1 MLEKELTIARDAS
14 LNAGRAI
21 LGFYNSDFAVA
32 EKQGVDC
39 HFEPVTE
46 ADIAASRIIV
56 NELAAAFPQDAI
68 LSEEEV
74 DNVERRIA
82 SERLWIIDPL
92 DGTAGFVRNDGDF
105 AVQIGLAVGG
115 LPMLGLVY
123 LPFYDLLLYAVKGSG
138 AFISKGGAE
147 PSRAHVSN
155 RERSDELR
163 LAMSK
168 NHPSPRMGK
177 IIEAFG
183 FESLVRRGSVGLK
196 VGLIAEQICDIYIH
210 PSPRT
215 KLWDTCA
222 PQIILE
228 EAGGRFTDLFGGE
241 IRYDRVEL
249 QNQNGILATNG
260 SAHDTAV
267 QTMKP
272 LLEEFGR
279 IPYVYRSFPSI
290 SSAKCM

>member
-1 MLEKELTIARDAS
+1 MLEKELAVAREAS
-14 LNAGRAI
+14 LKAGRAI
-21 LGFYNSDFAVA
+21 LAFYTTDFAVA

-39 HFEPVTE
+39 HLEPVTE
-46 ADIAASRIIV
+46 ADISASRIIV
-56 NELAAAFPQDAI
+56 NKLAAAFPEDAI

-74 DNVERRIA
+74 DDAERRIL
-82 SERLWIIDPL
+82 SERVWIIDPL

-115 LPMLGLVY
+115 VPLLGLVY
-123 LPFYDLLLYAVKGSG
+123 MPFYDVLLYAVKGHG
-138 AFISKGGAE
+138 TYVANDGAE
-147 PSRAHVSN
+147 PVKAEVSN
-155 RERSDELR
+155 RELPSELR

-196 VGLIAEQICDIYIH
+196 VGLITEQICDIYIH

-222 PQIILE
+222 PQVILE

-260 SAHDTAV
+260 AAHDIAV
-267 QTMKP
+267 KTLRP

-279 IPYVYRSFPSI
+279 IPYIYEPLSAAST
-290 SSAKCM
+290 AKCL

>member
-1 MLEKELTIARDAS
+1 MFEKELAIASDAA

-21 LGFYNSDFAVA
+21 LEFYSSDFAVA
-32 EKQGVDC
+32 EKRGVDC

-56 NELAAAFPQDAI
+56 SELAAAFPDDAI

-74 DNVERRIA
+74 DDFERRI
-82 SERLWIIDPL
+82 SKERLWIIDPL

-115 LPMLGLVY
+115 VPLLGLVY
-123 LPFYDLLLYAVKGSG
+123 LPFHDVLLYAIKGNGTFVVKDGR
-138 AFISKGGAE
+138 E
-147 PSRAHVSN
+147 PVQAWVSN
-155 RERSDELR
+155 RELSSSLR
-163 LAMSK
+163 LAMSR
-168 NHPSPRMGK
+168 NHPSSKMGR
-177 IIEAFG
+177 IIETFG

-196 VGLIAEQICDIYIH
+196 VALIAEQVCDIYIH

-228 EAGGRFTDLFGGE
+228 EAGGRFTDLFGDE

-260 SAHDTAV
+260 AAHDLAV
-267 QTMKP
+267 ETLKP

-279 IPYVYRSFPSI
+279 VPFVYEPFPAA
-290 SSAKCM
+290 SAVKCV